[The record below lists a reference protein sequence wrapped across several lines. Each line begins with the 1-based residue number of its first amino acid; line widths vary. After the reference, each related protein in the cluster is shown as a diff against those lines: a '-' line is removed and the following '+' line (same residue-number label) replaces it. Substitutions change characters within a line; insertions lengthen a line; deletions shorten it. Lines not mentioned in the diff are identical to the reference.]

1 MTTTRPTLRELFE
14 LGREQGRTS
23 ALATYEPWRDD
34 RHQTVAELLAETRE
48 IIATADRRRW
58 AGAHGVT
65 TDQAPDLGQL
75 AEVVS
80 LADRRQVKR

>member
-1 MTTTRPTLRELFE
+1 MTTIRPTLRELFE
-14 LGREQGRTS
+14 LGREHGR
-23 ALATYEPWRDD
+23 ALELATYEPWRDD
-34 RHQTVAELLAETRE
+34 RHQTVAEILADTRE

-58 AGAHGVT
+58 AGDHGVT
-65 TDQAPDLGQL
+65 TDQAPGLGQL